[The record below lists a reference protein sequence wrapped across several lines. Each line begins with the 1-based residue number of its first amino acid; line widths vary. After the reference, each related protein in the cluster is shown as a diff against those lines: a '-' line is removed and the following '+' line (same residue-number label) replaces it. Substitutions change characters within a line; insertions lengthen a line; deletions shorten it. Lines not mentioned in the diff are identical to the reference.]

1 MGSYITGNKDLKAE
15 VGNSIFMHEYGHY
28 LQSQDAGYH
37 YLLNYG
43 LPSLLSCGNNHNNS
57 SVEQDANAR
66 AYKHFYKRMD
76 GKMRDNFLK
85 EFPIKGYESYSNNKI
100 DDVYD
105 FDDWYEILFKIHW

>member
-1 MGSYITGNKDLKAE
+1 
-15 VGNSIFMHEYGHY
+15 MHEYGHY

-76 GKMRDNFLK
+76 GKMRDNFLT
-85 EFPIKGYESYSNNKI
+85 EFSIKGYEI
-100 DDVYD
+100 
-105 FDDWYEILFKIHW
+105 YEKFINTLQHTALHWMCP